1 MKRTGLVSF
10 GRQGAIVPLAFWQ
23 PLCLVY
29 AEHVVVLTMTS
40 HVMRYDPHLLV
51 QVKSEAQ
58 WLAHSPTATK
68 AI

>member
-1 MKRTGLVSF
+1 MALLHF
-10 GRQGAIVPLAFWQ
+10 GN
-23 PLCLVY
+23 LCVCVY
-29 AEHVVVLTMTS
+29 AEHFVVLTTSS

>member
-1 MKRTGLVSF
+1 MALLHF
-10 GRQGAIVPLAFWQ
+10 GN
-23 PLCLVY
+23 LCVCVY